1 MMLHVLWQGAVLL
14 AAVAESDG
22 DAMGIA
28 LLIRHLIAAAIFSV
42 TGVAVLFFCIW
53 VFDRLSP
60 YSFRKEIVEDQNTAL
75 GIIVAALLLGISL
88 IIAAAIQG

>member
-1 MMLHVLWQGAVLL
+1 MLQFLWQGMGLL
-14 AAVAESDG
+14 AAAAEADG
-22 DAMGIA
+22 DSIGLH
-28 LLIRHLIAAAIFSV
+28 LLLRHLIAAIVFSI

-53 VFDRLSP
+53 AFDRLSP

-75 GIIVAALLLGISL
+75 GIIVGALLLGISI

>member
-1 MMLHVLWQGAVLL
+1 
-14 AAVAESDG
+14 
-22 DAMGIA
+22 
-28 LLIRHLIAAAIFSV
+28 
-42 TGVAVLFFCIW
+42 VLFFCIW

-75 GIIVAALLLGISL
+75 GIIVAALLLGISW